1 MDNVKVLLADD
12 HEMIRQGLRTL
23 LLNRPGTEIVA
34 EAKDGR
40 LAVRLAKQFS
50 PDIVIMDINMPDLN
64 GIDATRQIKNDGKDT
79 KVIALS
85 GHTDRRFTSEMM
97 NAGASGYV
105 VKESAFEE
113 LAQATSA
120 VVHDKIYIS
129 PRVTEPGRTLD
140 PNLLTARERQ
150 VLELTAQGMSMKE
163 VAARLKVSVKT
174 IETHRK
180 HLMEKLDLHSVA
192 ELTKYALREGMTAL
206 NN

>member
-40 LAVRLAKQFS
+40 SAVRLAKQFS

-64 GIDATRQIKNDGKDT
+64 GIDATRQIKSDGKGT

-113 LAQATSA
+113 LAQAMSA
-120 VVHDKIYIS
+120 VAHDKIYIS

-140 PNLLTARERQ
+140 PGLLTARERQ

-163 VAARLKVSVKT
+163 VAAQLKVSVKT